1 MGGSQTM
8 IYEKITTSVLK
19 LEIVPMRKI
28 HWLIV
33 AALGVT
39 CQFSTADDAIDA
51 KYQKSCKMCHET
63 GLLNAPKVGD
73 KAAWAPRVAQGKDV
87 LLKHAKEGFNNMPA
101 KGTCADC
108 TDDDLKKLIEKMS
121 GAK

>member
-1 MGGSQTM
+1 
-8 IYEKITTSVLK
+8 
-19 LEIVPMRKI
+19 MRRMSF
-28 HWLIV
+28 LL
-33 AALGVT
+33 AALLSSAT
-39 CQFSTADDAIDA
+39 LSTFADDPIDA
-51 KYQKSCKMCHET
+51 KYQKSCKMCHEP

-87 LLKHAKEGFNNMPA
+87 LLKHAKEGFNQMPP

-108 TDDDLKKLIEKMS
+108 TDEDLKKLIEKMS